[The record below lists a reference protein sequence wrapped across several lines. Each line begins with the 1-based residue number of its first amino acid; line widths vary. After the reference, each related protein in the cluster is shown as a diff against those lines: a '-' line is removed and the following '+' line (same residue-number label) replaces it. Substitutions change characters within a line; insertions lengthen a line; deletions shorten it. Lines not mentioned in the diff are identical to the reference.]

1 MRSLEAGKPCS
12 QAWQRIPSDPNEME
26 CVNVRSLKHRRLN
39 FELQKAEEIG
49 SHIAHENSK
58 IQKIPLLWF
67 RMILPILP
75 SVEVSI
81 LYVESNFRHP
91 WLRGKTKKEMCVQLN
106 KTCRTCHRWPKK
118 WVTGV
123 KTKTIKNPL
132 SGVISLLLG
141 GWLGPILWVTWLQ
154 SFLFQGSKS
163 PKFCSHRWDWKWQD
177 YSGQE
182 LLWFFENL
190 WNCISPLVR
199 EIAVNILLGQVSLV
213 CQVPQFLLAAEVGS
227 GKIVRVFRVS
237 VVAVDISTDAWMTN
251 F

>member
-1 MRSLEAGKPCS
+1 MAKFVFFASLKPANLLFATSQSPIWWLEDTSIWRMRSLEAGKPCS

-106 KTCRTCHRWPKK
+106 KTRRTCHRWPKK

-123 KTKTIKNPL
+123 KTKTL
-132 SGVISLLLG
+132 
-141 GWLGPILWVTWLQ
+141 
-154 SFLFQGSKS
+154 
-163 PKFCSHRWDWKWQD
+163 
-177 YSGQE
+177 
-182 LLWFFENL
+182 
-190 WNCISPLVR
+190 
-199 EIAVNILLGQVSLV
+199 
-213 CQVPQFLLAAEVGS
+213 
-227 GKIVRVFRVS
+227 
-237 VVAVDISTDAWMTN
+237 
-251 F
+251 